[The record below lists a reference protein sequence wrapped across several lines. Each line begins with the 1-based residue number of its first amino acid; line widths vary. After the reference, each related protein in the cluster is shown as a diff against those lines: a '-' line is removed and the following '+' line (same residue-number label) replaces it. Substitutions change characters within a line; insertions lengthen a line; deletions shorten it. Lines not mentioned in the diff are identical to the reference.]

1 MINNVHRSL
10 TVWDKEGTHY
20 NAHKKGPEWISC
32 MGPLF
37 LSDFRGPRYEACTI
51 WLDPCYRKLKPNG
64 ESKRGS
70 RHHDYTTLPWL
81 PVGQPLQNHRRGG
94 SSEWRWWPVNNS
106 QSHTSILI
114 MWHTQNKQ
122 WLQYPDIQILVSKA
136 LILQYPICS
145 TCILTA
151 FNNWLTLKQ
160 FLQQV
165 ILHQLWCYIS
175 TVETFFFREEG
186 C

>member
-1 MINNVHRSL
+1 MNFLH
-10 TVWDKEGTHY
+10 G
-20 NAHKKGPEWISC
+20 AP
-32 MGPLF
+32 F
-37 LSDFRGPRYEACTI
+37 LSDFRGPRYKACTI

-122 WLQYPDIQILVSKA
+122 WLQYPDFQILVSKA
-136 LILQYPICS
+136 LILQYSISS

-165 ILHQLWCYIS
+165 ILHQLWCY
-175 TVETFFFREEG
+175 TCLVLWKHFFFVRRDVNG
-186 C
+186 